1 MRPLFL
7 VLLALT
13 SSTAALGTLAAGEQP
28 KTRELPLLFVDD
40 FGMGADAWEPTDPKA
55 WKLIDVAKGKAFS
68 QFQQSK
74 YKPPFRSPLN
84 IALRKGVTVGDFV
97 LEALVKSTVKDYPH
111 RDVCLF
117 FGYQDPSHFYYAHLA
132 KRTDDRA
139 NQIFLVNGAD
149 RKKISTKTTEGTPWD
164 DKWHLVKVVRT
175 VGNGKI
181 EVYFDDMR
189 TPVMTATDRTLTWG
203 RVGIGSFDDTGDWM
217 DVSLRGV
224 RAEKK

>member
-1 MRPLFL
+1 MRLFL
-7 VLLALT
+7 ALLPLT
-13 SSTAALGTLAAGEQP
+13 FATTILGAAAAGDRP
-28 KTRELPLLFVDD
+28 KARELPLLFTDD
-40 FGMGADAWEPTDPKA
+40 FSKGVAAWEPTDPKA
-55 WKLIDVAKGKAFS
+55 WKLIDIGKGKAFS

-84 IALRKGVTVGDFV
+84 IALRKGVAVGDFV
-97 LEALVKSTVKDYPH
+97 LEALVKSTAKDYPH

-139 NQIFLVNGAD
+139 NQIFLVHGAD

-175 VGNGKI
+175 VANGKI
-181 EVYFDDMR
+181 EVYFDDMK
-189 TPVMTATDRTLTWG
+189 TPIMTATDRTLSWG
-203 RVGIGSFDDTGDWM
+203 RIGVGSFDDTGDWT
-217 DVSLRGV
+217 DISLRGV
-224 RAEKK
+224 RVEKK